1 MPDHVGIVE
10 RVENGVVYTVEG
22 NTSDSCRQRSYNV
35 GHYEI
40 WGYGCPIYN

>member
-1 MPDHVGIVE
+1 MGIVIGTDGT
-10 RVENGVVYTVEG
+10 NVYTVEG